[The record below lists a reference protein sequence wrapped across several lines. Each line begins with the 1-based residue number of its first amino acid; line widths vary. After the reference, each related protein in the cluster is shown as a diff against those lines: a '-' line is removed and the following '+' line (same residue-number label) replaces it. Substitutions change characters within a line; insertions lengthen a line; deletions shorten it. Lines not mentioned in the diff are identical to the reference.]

1 MHGTQQVLNEW
12 TLNEWMS
19 VFTNLVEAVSLNELS
34 ENATMDND
42 GKGRIMQNSA
52 IQRIGVKE
60 ESESDQWDGGQI
72 QIVKD

>member
-1 MHGTQQVLNEW
+1 
-12 TLNEWMS
+12 MS

>member
-1 MHGTQQVLNEW
+1 
-12 TLNEWMS
+12 MS
-19 VFTNLVEAVSLNELS
+19 AFTSLVEAVSLNELS
-34 ENATMDND
+34 ENATMDSD

-52 IQRIGVKE
+52 IQRMGVKE